1 MGGKV
6 NDKEDVQ
13 IEIEKASNSLLRH
26 KNERTTRTPGDVFAA
41 ATDSQKPSLLKC
53 IPEDLQAKLSF
64 QDVHFVVGESEKDE
78 SSKGTRCPCFANTQ
92 KYQQVLQAVSG
103 IMKPGLNAIMGPTG
117 SGKSSLLDI
126 LAGRKDPSG
135 LSGNI
140 LINNRPLPSNF
151 KRISGYVV
159 QQDIV
164 IGTLTVREN
173 LWFSAN
179 LRLPR
184 SVSQKDKKKRIEE
197 ILYDLGLTMCA
208 DTKIGNE
215 MIRGVSGGEKKRASI
230 GMELITAPT
239 VLFLDEPTTG
249 LDASTANAVMFLLKR
264 LGNKGRTIILSIH
277 QPRYSIFRQFDTL
290 TLLSLGRLIYHGP
303 NDKVLPHFDALGY
316 HCEEHN
322 NPADFFLDVIN
333 GDSTALSNNIES
345 TDIEEMTDETSKTMA
360 EQLAEKFAT
369 SEIYN
374 DTKVELDEIFT
385 KFQGA
390 KKKIAF
396 EGTSQYA
403 TPFYY
408 QFAILSQR
416 AAKNVIRNPL
426 ASVGNLVLNLIVG
439 VVFGLLYYQVDD
451 TPDTG
456 TQNRFGVLF
465 FITTNLLF
473 GCISAIEVFVK
484 EKDIFVHEYVSGYYR
499 VIAYFLSKLV
509 ADLIP
514 MRTIAPI
521 IFCSVT
527 YWMVGLKADPGSFFT
542 FLLMVLLTG
551 YAAVSIALFFSATF
565 NSFAV
570 ASIFISLT
578 FVFSI
583 LFAGLL
589 VNVDTI
595 LPWLAWIKYLSVAQY
610 AFSGLCVNEF
620 RNSLFISCAP
630 RNSTRLPA
638 SALQEAGS
646 FGLDISTQGNLT
658 CYSITGEEFLS
669 SRLGIG
675 SVDSAGIVTI
685 SDWDQWVNVVA
696 LSCIT
701 VGMLTLTYIQ
711 LMRTKTMT

>member
-1 MGGKV
+1 TVMSFHDVNYTVNLRTGITGKCKKA
-6 NDKEDVQ
+6 KE
-13 IEIEKASNSLLRH
+13 K
-26 KNERTTRTPGDVFAA
+26 
-41 ATDSQKPSLLKC
+41 
-53 IPEDLQAKLSF
+53 
-64 QDVHFVVGESEKDE
+64 
-78 SSKGTRCPCFANTQ
+78 
-92 KYQQVLQAVSG
+92 QVLSNVSG

-126 LAGRKDPSG
+126 LAGRKDPAG
-135 LSGNI
+135 LSGNV
-140 LINNRPLPSNF
+140 LINSRPLPSNF

-184 SVSQKDKKKRIEE
+184 SVSNKDKKKRIQE

-249 LDASTANAVMFLLKR
+249 LDASTANSVMFLLKR

-303 NDKVLPHFDALGY
+303 NEKVLPHFDALGY

-333 GDSTALSNNIES
+333 GDSTALSN
-345 TDIEEMTDETSKTMA
+345 DIDQDNPGINRFPTEMEETSDETSKSMA
-360 EQLAEKFAT
+360 EQLSDHFAK
-369 SEIYN
+369 SEIFS
-374 DTKVELDEIFT
+374 TTQQELKEIYSN
-385 KFQGA
+385 FQGKFPFLPRLSDA
-390 KKKIAF
+390 
-396 EGTSQYA
+396 YA

-408 QFAILSQR
+408 QFGVLSKR
-416 AAKNVIRNPL
+416 AFQNVIRNPL
-426 ASVGNLVLNLIVG
+426 ASVGTLVLNLIVG

-451 TPDTG
+451 SPDTG

-473 GCISAIEVFVK
+473 GSISAIEIFVK
-484 EKDIFVHEYVSGYYR
+484 EKEIFVHEYVSGYYR
-499 VIAYFLSKLV
+499 VISYFLAKLV

-514 MRTIAPI
+514 MRTISPI

-527 YWMVGLKADPGSFFT
+527 YWMVGLKADPASFFT
-542 FLLMVLLTG
+542 FVLLVLLTG
-551 YAAVSIALFFSATF
+551 YAAVSIALFFSASF

-620 RNSLFISCAP
+620 RNSVYQTCAES
-630 RNSTRLPA
+630 NSTRLPSSVLQVA
-638 SALQEAGS
+638 SSLDLQV
-646 FGLDISTQGNLT
+646 
-658 CYSITGEEFLS
+658 YSITGEEFLS

-675 SVDSAGIVTI
+675 SVDPVSGVVSI

-696 LSCIT
+696 LSCISL
-701 VGMLTLTYIQ
+701 GMLTLTYIQ